1 MCTQCQVA
9 MYPNAQGQ
17 YEFEGFR
24 PGPNPEIQETEKQS
38 SKDNETADDGIV
50 DLLDMEIPEDQEE
63 IIKKTLEEK
72 TKYKEVKFTFLFKIH
87 IFIQNSHLFKIHIA
101 IQNSHLI
108 SRFYSKFTFIF
119 TFLFKIHI

>member
-1 MCTQCQVA
+1 MFFLTNSHFSIFSAEAEGRLMCTQCQVA

-38 SKDNETADDGIV
+38 SKDNETAEDGIV

-72 TKYKEVKFTFLFKIH
+72 TKYKEVKFTFFFKIHIFLQISHFSSKFTLLFKIH
-87 IFIQNSHLFKIHIA
+87 I
-101 IQNSHLI
+101 
-108 SRFYSKFTFIF
+108 
-119 TFLFKIHI
+119 